1 MTLRHMSEIENKTAK
16 INAMRMSLIM
26 VPVNK

>member
-1 MTLRHMSEIENKTAK
+1 MSEIENKTAK

-26 VPVNK
+26 VPANK